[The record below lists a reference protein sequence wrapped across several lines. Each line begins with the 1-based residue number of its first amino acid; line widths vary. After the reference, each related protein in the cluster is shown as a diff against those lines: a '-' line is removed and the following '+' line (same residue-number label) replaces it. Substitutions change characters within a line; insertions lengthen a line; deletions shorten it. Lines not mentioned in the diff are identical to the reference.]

1 MSKKSRYMTRTLVAI
16 AEASGNGVSWSLTA
30 SADDM
35 NGEPIVFTLKRT
47 AGGTMTHVFTDA
59 LEQSGVSP
67 NGVTYGSYAEGR
79 KLISKEIRRKGNR
92 LPETRPAGDRARAK
106 ILAAIK
112 QSYAERGRAPTHNE
126 ISEATGID
134 RKTASYHLNVMDKL
148 GTIEIVRGLKYTIL
162 LKEDANNEG

>member
-1 MSKKSRYMTRTLVAI
+1 MSRRSRYLTRTLVAI

-35 NGEPIVFTLKRT
+35 KGEPVVFTLKRT

-59 LEQSGVSP
+59 LGQSGVSP

-79 KLISKEIRRKGNR
+79 NMISQEIRRKGNR
-92 LPETRPAGDRARAK
+92 LPLTRPAGDIARAK

-112 QSYAERGRAPTHNE
+112 QSYAERGRAPSHNE
-126 ISEATGID
+126 IFLATGID
-134 RKTASYHLNVMDKL
+134 RKTAAYHLEVMAKL
-148 GTIEIVRGLKYTIL
+148 GQIEIVRGAKYTIL
-162 LKEDANNEG
+162 LKEDAK